1 MGFNDKFA
9 LQKILNGPC
18 PLSSAPA
25 AYAERGRGTFHFK
38 DPPLPPSAISGGAG
52 LEHPSGSVTP
62 LAGTSRIMRV
72 VRLMDEPDWQSRLSP
87 IEEIFFATSPSAKTL
102 RPDERQLF
110 KERWLGRYI
119 AYDIESFFVAI
130 TVSTVAGYLAGCLDN
145 PAHNPRFADIGY
157 YASFGPLCDPYP
169 CHLHIN
175 LDERYR
181 NRGIGSALIAA
192 FAAQAAS
199 AGLQGSSNKSLYFQ
213 FIRHSRNE
221 AELIEAPDPLLARRL
236 SRRPPVTINEAAKRL
251 AEHTGRDEERC
262 RNQLFRLLSF

>member
-1 MGFNDKFA
+1 
-9 LQKILNGPC
+9 
-18 PLSSAPA
+18 
-25 AYAERGRGTFHFK
+25 
-38 DPPLPPSAISGGAG
+38 
-52 LEHPSGSVTP
+52 
-62 LAGTSRIMRV
+62 MRV

-102 RPDERQLF
+102 RPEERQPF

-130 TVSTVAGYLAGCLDN
+130 TEVSTVAGYLAGCLDN
-145 PAHNPRFADIGY
+145 PAHNPRFADNGY
-157 YASFGPLCDPYP
+157 YASFAPLCDPYP

-199 AGLQGSSNKSLYFQ
+199 VGRSGIHVVTGERA
-213 FIRHSRNE
+213 RNVRFYE
-221 AELIEAPDPLLARRL
+221 KNEFRPLATARWNGADVVFMGRPL
-236 SRRPPVTINEAAKRL
+236 RPRRRSVIST
-251 AEHTGRDEERC
+251 ERT
-262 RNQLFRLLSF
+262 

>member
-1 MGFNDKFA
+1 
-9 LQKILNGPC
+9 
-18 PLSSAPA
+18 
-25 AYAERGRGTFHFK
+25 
-38 DPPLPPSAISGGAG
+38 
-52 LEHPSGSVTP
+52 
-62 LAGTSRIMRV
+62 MRV

-102 RPDERQLF
+102 RPDERQPF

-130 TVSTVAGYLAGCLDN
+130 TEVSTVAGYLAGCLDN
-145 PAHNPRFADIGY
+145 PAHNPRFADNGY

-192 FAAQAAS
+192 FAAQAPARDVRAS
-199 AGLQGSSNKSLYFQ
+199 TSSPESGRAMSVFMRERISSTCDK
-213 FIRHSRNE
+213 
-221 AELIEAPDPLLARRL
+221 PL
-236 SRRPPVTINEAAKRL
+236 
-251 AEHTGRDEERC
+251 ERC
-262 RNQLFRLLSF
+262 RCGLHGPPVSATLTSRRVALQSDERW